1 MRGETAVS
9 VLLKLCIQTFCMN
22 YQKHRIIHTHIGL
35 FPQLNSVVQVTSE
48 LKYIIDYL
56 LLIFKSNSLPYIIA
70 VSEL

>member
-1 MRGETAVS
+1 MHS
-9 VLLKLCIQTFCMN
+9 NVLYELPPKILS
-22 YQKHRIIHTHIGL
+22 YTHIGL
-35 FPQLNSVVQVTSE
+35 FPQLNSVVQVTFK